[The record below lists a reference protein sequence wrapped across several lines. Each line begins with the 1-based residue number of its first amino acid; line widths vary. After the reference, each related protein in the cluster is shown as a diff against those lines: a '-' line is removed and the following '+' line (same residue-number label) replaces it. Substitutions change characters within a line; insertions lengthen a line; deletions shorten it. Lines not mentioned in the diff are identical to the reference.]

1 MSSSCRSYSSNIDED
16 EEHDEELCSDQHINT
31 SANNITPMTM
41 ARNDNKRKPHAM
53 EVEFSTNRSRRNGG
67 DTLKEEEIAANRQE
81 QEELQRRDDFE
92 VDKIV
97 SKYFFSGN
105 TAIPCR
111 TIDDEE
117 EGCQSTSRLSIL
129 SSAFWKAWHSI
140 VGQSEHTSTYRSPP
154 PPPPKLKPRFSIADD
169 DSTNSYKSDSSNSW
183 PFVSFT
189 QGEKNSS
196 SYNGRRIS
204 SCFSFRLVMFT
215 ILITFTVAVIVML
228 VVPITQRT
236 GVIES
241 TSNNITTTSASGQT
255 TLTFDLSDLLQE
267 VTSVDVLIDQT
278 QSPQH
283 RAMKW
288 MMMGQE
294 SATVDL
300 SSYTNKEEIHFIV
313 YHLYQRYAMATL
325 YYSLGGNDILPNEEE
340 EGESFFN
347 IISGWADS
355 TNWLSSNSVC
365 TWKGVTCNYFQQNA
379 NLVSELCEDG
389 GVVSEISIPKNRLDG
404 TIPNEVFILK
414 YLQVL
419 RLNQNNIK
427 GSLPST
433 IRSCD
438 SLLEIDISHNQ
449 MQGNISN
456 LLDQIMP
463 QSRTIQNLILDNN
476 KFHGSIPGE
485 KLVAFDALR
494 IFSISNNQIS
504 GMLPSGFALP
514 PSLIELKLDHNLFQG
529 TLPSEW
535 GSQKNELI
543 LFNLGYNKDL
553 TGTLPDTFFQLFQSS
568 LETLNLEHTSVV
580 GTIPKWIHELYSLEV
595 INLSNT
601 FIEGTI
607 PPQLGLL
614 SSLHELNLGETKLS
628 GSLPKEVCNLR
639 EVGELNVLIVN
650 CGGQTP
656 TVQCDCCS
664 ECTTSSSST

>member
-1 MSSSCRSYSSNIDED
+1 MSSPCRSYSSKID
-16 EEHDEELCSDQHINT
+16 EEHDEELCSDQHIDA
-31 SANNITPMTM
+31 SVNNITPMTM
-41 ARNDNKRKPHAM
+41 TRNDNQRKPHLM
-53 EVEFSTNRSRRNGG
+53 EVEFSTNRSRRNGA
-67 DTLKEEEIAANRQE
+67 DTFEEEEIAANRQQ

-111 TIDDEE
+111 TIEDEV

-129 SSAFWKAWHSI
+129 SSAFWEAWHSI

-183 PFVSFT
+183 SFVSFT
-189 QGEKNSS
+189 QRGKISS
-196 SYNGRRIS
+196 NCNDRRIS
-204 SCFSFRLVMFT
+204 SCFSLRLVMLT
-215 ILITFTVAVIVML
+215 ILITFTVAVVVML
-228 VVPITQRT
+228 VVPITNKT
-236 GVIES
+236 GAIES
-241 TSNNITTTSASGQT
+241 TSNNNTATSASGQT
-255 TLTFDLSDLLQE
+255 TLTYDLSDLLQE

-300 SSYTNKEEIHFIV
+300 SRYSNKEEIHFIL

-325 YYSLGGNDILPNEEE
+325 YYSLGGNDILPSEEEE
-340 EGESFFN
+340 EGESFFD

-365 TWKGVTCNYFQQNA
+365 TWKGVTCNYFQQNV
-379 NLVSELCEDG
+379 NLVSEPCEDG

-404 TIPNEVFILK
+404 TIPNEIFILK

-438 SLLEIDISHNQ
+438 SLLEIDISNNQ

-476 KFHGSIPGE
+476 KFYGSIPGE
-485 KLVAFDALR
+485 KLVVR
-494 IFSISNNQIS
+494 
-504 GMLPSGFALP
+504 
-514 PSLIELKLDHNLFQG
+514 
-529 TLPSEW
+529 
-535 GSQKNELI
+535 
-543 LFNLGYNKDL
+543 KD
-553 TGTLPDTFFQLFQSS
+553 FM
-568 LETLNLEHTSVV
+568 
-580 GTIPKWIHELYSLEV
+580 
-595 INLSNT
+595 
-601 FIEGTI
+601 
-607 PPQLGLL
+607 
-614 SSLHELNLGETKLS
+614 
-628 GSLPKEVCNLR
+628 
-639 EVGELNVLIVN
+639 
-650 CGGQTP
+650 
-656 TVQCDCCS
+656 
-664 ECTTSSSST
+664 